1 MSAEEKLG
9 KAGEDAGL
17 DEGAGVFRGG
27 AAIGGT
33 EAADLGGV
41 GNGFAERTDLTG
53 GGGGVGGVVA
63 VFAGGGA
70 VGVLTGLAGVGTGLG
85 KSITFVGFAAAGAS
99 PQRFSKLTNPE
110 DVILTVGFLP
120 PVNKS
125 IPE

>member
-9 KAGEDAGL
+9 NAGEDAGL

-53 GGGGVGGVVA
+53 GGVGGVVA

-70 VGVLTGLAGVGTGLG
+70 VGVLMGLAGVGTGLG

-99 PQRFSKLTNPE
+99 PQRFSKLTNPA

-120 PVNKS
+120 PVNNS

>member
-9 KAGEDAGL
+9 NAGDEAGL
-17 DEGAGVFRGG
+17 DDAAGAFRRGG
-27 AAIGGT
+27 AIGGT
-33 EAADLGGV
+33 DAADLGGV
-41 GNGFAERTDLTG
+41 GNGFAEWADLAG
-53 GGGGVGGVVA
+53 DGGGVGGVVA

-70 VGVLTGLAGVGTGLG
+70 GGLTGFAGTGTGLG
-85 KSITFVGFAAAGAS
+85 ESITFVGFAAAGAS
-99 PQRFSKLTNPE
+99 PQRFSRLTNPA